1 MKKFLLKII
10 ITLLPFSIY
19 AIGGLGLQFGQGVI
33 SVGELETGRA
43 IMVMDN
49 KIGEAGMITEAFE
62 NPLSGG
68 VHIYIDAIP
77 FIDLEADINLITKKY
92 TFNFYNFPVDP
103 LTEEEGDRKEIGPYE
118 FRWGSA
124 STYITIR
131 KKLLG
136 LGIPFLA
143 KAKLFYGGGY
153 NQHKITPLIT
163 LDLMEGFLDGDLTK
177 DPTDLSEKDL
187 IEELK
192 DNVIDA
198 SGFHLQ
204 AGLQFKVL
212 VLDTFLFYRHTF
224 AKDLVPESDSFGS
237 LNFRIGLGI

>member
-1 MKKFLLKII
+1 MKQLLLKII
-10 ITLLPFSIY
+10 ITFLPFSIY
-19 AIGGLGLQFGQGVI
+19 AIGGLGVQFGQGVF
-33 SVGELETGRA
+33 SVGELQTGRD
-43 IMVMDN
+43 IMAEEN
-49 KIGEAGMITEAFE
+49 KIGEAGITTKAFE
-62 NPLSGG
+62 NPFSGG
-68 VHIYIDAIP
+68 LHFYIDAIP
-77 FIDLEADINLITKKY
+77 FIDLEADINLMTKSY
-92 TFNFYNFPVDP
+92 TFDFYNFTVNP
-103 LTEEEGDRKEIGPYE
+103 LTEQEGDRKEIGPYE